1 MTPPLIEESPEESP
15 AKTNRS
21 AVRRAMTRFVAGSLL
36 ALILV
41 GLATSVVARNIA
53 EAGALR
59 DARSRGGLFG
69 RAAAVSLIN
78 SAVRSGDKE
87 QLGRLDYVMRNRLL
101 DGSIVHIKMWD
112 SSGTVIWSDERGL
125 RGHKFELEPAVQN
138 IFGTDKV
145 LAGMT
150 TLSKA
155 ENQKEVG
162 EGPLFE
168 VYTAAWDADGV
179 PVVLESYWSTTLLA
193 ADQRAI
199 VRRVEPLALGSL
211 ILFQLALFPLAL
223 SLARRVDHGSAER
236 SRMLRHALSASE
248 LERRRIAQ
256 DLHDGVIQDL
266 SGLGYVL
273 PTVYSQLPDTPRA
286 DAARSVLQKISSVVE
301 RDVASLRSL
310 LTDLY
315 PERLAP
321 GGLVSAIEELVRT
334 PIASGLA
341 VSVDVERAAGESM
354 EVNQLTYRVIREGLR
369 NVVAHAEA
377 RSARIGAERRGTTM
391 LVTVTDDGKG
401 LRRDESAETGHL
413 GLRLLADMLHDVG
426 GTLDLSPGAAG
437 GAVLTATFPV
447 SFASD

>member
-1 MTPPLIEESPEESP
+1 
-15 AKTNRS
+15 
-21 AVRRAMTRFVAGSLL
+21 MTRFVAGSLL
-36 ALILV
+36 ALVIV
-41 GLATSVVARNIA
+41 AVVTEIVAHNVA

-59 DARSRGGLFG
+59 DARARGGLFG

-78 SAVRSGDKE
+78 SAVRAGDKQ

-112 SSGTVIWSDERGL
+112 ITGTVIWSDEHGL
-125 RGHKFELEPAVQN
+125 RGKKFELEPEVQA

-168 VYTAAWDADGV
+168 VYTAAHDADGV
-179 PVVLESYWSTTLLA
+179 PVVLESYWSTSLLA
-193 ADQRAI
+193 ADERAMVQRI
-199 VRRVEPLALGSL
+199 EPLVLGSL

-236 SRMLRHALSASE
+236 TRMLGHALSASE

-273 PTVYSQLPDTPRA
+273 PTVYAQLPQTPRA
-286 DAARSVLQKISSVVE
+286 DAARSVLQKISTVVE

-321 GGLVSAIEELVRT
+321 GGLVSAIEELART
-334 PIASGLA
+334 PIAAGLA
-341 VSVDVERAAGESM
+341 ISVDVDRAATESM
-354 EVNQLTYRVIREGLR
+354 EVTQLTYRVIREGLR
-369 NVVAHAEA
+369 NVVAHAHA
-377 RSARIGAERRGTTM
+377 RSARITAERRGTTM
-391 LVTVTDDGKG
+391 LVTVTDDGGG
-401 LRRDESAETGHL
+401 LAREEMSSESGHL
-413 GLRLLADMLHDVG
+413 GLRLLSDLLHDVG
-426 GTLDLSPGAAG
+426 GTLDLSAGSAG
-437 GAVLTATFPV
+437 GAVLTATFPA
-447 SFASD
+447 SFATD